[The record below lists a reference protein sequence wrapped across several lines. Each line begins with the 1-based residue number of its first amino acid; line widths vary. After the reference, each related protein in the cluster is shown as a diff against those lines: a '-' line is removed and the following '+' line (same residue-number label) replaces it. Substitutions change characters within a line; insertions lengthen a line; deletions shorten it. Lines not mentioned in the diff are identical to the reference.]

1 MTRNISAENLAALA
15 ARRLVA
21 RDFLTIVARTRD
33 TGAPV
38 EDNMWSDVG
47 NVTASVV
54 DPNTGLE
61 DSRDFYGSGTLV
73 AISDIP
79 LVANLSVQNVTIQM
93 SQVNDRVEQ
102 LVRDYDCQQARV
114 EIFRGLFDPETRQMV
129 APAECR
135 FVGFVDKIEITTP
148 SENEEGGVTLTC
160 ASHTQEMTR
169 SNPDTRSHESQKLRS
184 STDSFY
190 EDSSTAG
197 EWEIFWGSIKGK
209 VPSQPKRKKFLGIF

>member
-1 MTRNISAENLAALA
+1 MRNISAENLAALA
-15 ARRLVA
+15 ERRLVA

-33 TGAPV
+33 TGTPV

-114 EIFRGLFDPETRQMV
+114 EIFRGLFDPNTRQMV

-148 SENEEGGVTLTC
+148 SQNEEGAVTLTC

-169 SNPDTRSHESQKLRS
+169 SNPDTRSHESQKRRS
-184 STDSFY
+184 ATDTFY

-197 EWEIFWGSIKGK
+197 EWELFWGSVKGK
-209 VPSQPKRKKFLGIF
+209 VPSQPKEKKFLGIF